1 VNGWRGAGSGC
12 GEVVDFD
19 HRARDEEVMAL
30 NRLGDGQQQT
40 LWSRIKRIALTDVG
54 ALMRGLNAEDL
65 EKMERVLIEADFGV
79 AATVELTQALEDE
92 VRRGKLKTEADLKGA
107 LQERLVAMLEGAEDP
122 GALARPAAGPAV
134 ILIVGVNGTGK
145 TTTAAKLARRLQR
158 EGHSVLLA
166 AADTYRAG
174 AIAQLQVWANRLG
187 IPCVAGAPGGD
198 PASVAFDAIDAAISR
213 GLDTVIIDTAGRLHT
228 QDGLMEELRK
238 ITRVIGRRLPGAPHE
253 TLLILDGTVG
263 QNAIQQG
270 TLFSQAVSP
279 TGIIVTKLDGSARGG
294 AVAALRRELGLPI
307 RFLGLGESLED
318 LEPFDPERFAENLL
332 AETPV
337 EAS

>member
-1 VNGWRGAGSGC
+1 
-12 GEVVDFD
+12 
-19 HRARDEEVMAL
+19 MTL
-30 NRLGDGQQQT
+30 NRLGDGQKQS

-54 ALMRGLNAEDL
+54 ALMRGLNADDL
-65 EKMERVLIEADFGV
+65 ERMERVLIEADFGV
-79 AATVELTQALEDE
+79 AATVELTQVLEAE

-107 LQERLVAMLEGAEDP
+107 LQERLAAMLEGGKDP
-122 GALARPAAGPAV
+122 GTVARPASGPAV

-145 TTTAAKLARRLQR
+145 TTTAAKLARRLQH
-158 EGHSVLLA
+158 EGRAVLLA

-198 PASVAFDAIDAAISR
+198 PASVAFDAIDAAVSR

-228 QDGLMEELRK
+228 QDGLMDELRK
-238 ITRVIGRRLPGAPHE
+238 INRVIARRLPGAPHE

-270 TLFSQAVSP
+270 RLFSEAVSP
-279 TGIIVTKLDGSARGG
+279 TGIVVTKLDGSARGG
-294 AVAALRRELGLPI
+294 AVAALRRELALPI
-307 RFLGLGESLED
+307 RFIGLGESLED
-318 LEPFDPERFAENLL
+318 LEPFDAERFAENLL

>member
-1 VNGWRGAGSGC
+1 
-12 GEVVDFD
+12 
-19 HRARDEEVMAL
+19 MAPS
-30 NRLGDGQQQT
+30 RLGDGQKQS

-54 ALMRGLNAEDL
+54 ALMRGLNADDL
-65 EKMERVLIEADFGV
+65 EKLERVLIEADFGV
-79 AATVELTQALEDE
+79 TATVELTQTLEDE
-92 VRRGKLKTEADLKGA
+92 VRRGKLKTEGDLKEA
-107 LQERLVAMLEGAEDP
+107 LHERLTAMLEGGDDP
-122 GALARPAAGPAV
+122 GAIARPASSPAV

-145 TTTAAKLARRLQR
+145 TTTAAKLAHRLQQ
-158 EGHSVLLA
+158 EGRSVLLA

-174 AIAQLQVWANRLG
+174 AIAQLQIWANRLG
-187 IPCVAGAPGGD
+187 IACVAGAPGGD

-213 GLDTVIIDTAGRLHT
+213 KLDTVIIDTAGRLHT

-238 ITRVIGRRLPGAPHE
+238 ITRVIARRLPGAPHE

-270 TLFSQAVSP
+270 KLFSQAVAP
-279 TGIIVTKLDGSARGG
+279 TGIVVTKLDGSARGG

-307 RFLGLGESLED
+307 RFIGLGESLED
-318 LEPFDPERFAENLL
+318 LEPFDPERFAEHLL
-332 AETPV
+332 TDTPV